1 MARALCRWHRLID
14 AKSEIIDFD
23 FPIDQETDSEKL
35 MQLVRQLC
43 DACDRQQANVRS
55 EEQFPAA

>member
-1 MARALCRWHRLID
+1 MADPSNREEWKKIAEQIT
-14 AKSEIIDFD
+14 
-23 FPIDQETDSEKL
+23 QETDFEKL

-43 DACDRQQANVRS
+43 DACDRQQGNVRS